1 MLLCIIE
8 NKVIQ
13 HATAEEIRKGLNEE
27 TLYRCDYVHA
37 NPATGQPLE
46 KKTYT
51 IYHRKPR
58 PVG

>member
-8 NKVIQ
+8 NGKVH

-27 TLYRCDYVHA
+27 TLYLCDHKHA
-37 NPATGQPLE
+37 SPATRQTLE
-46 KKTYT
+46 KKKYT